1 MKHVYNCIVSHNHH
15 LPSFV
20 IGQLSLG
27 SLLGTLPAMI
37 PMKQKLH
44 VSDVSDVSY
53 RKYLIFTMTSKLGYE
68 DFICTTVYN

>member
-1 MKHVYNCIVSHNHH
+1 MKHVYNCINSHNHH

-27 SLLGTLPAMI
+27 SLLGTLPAMT

-44 VSDVSDVSY
+44 VSDVSY
-53 RKYLIFTMTSKLGYE
+53 RKYLIFTMTSKSGYE